1 MARRRSRGHPDP
13 AATDVAVGWYDAVQ
27 WARLKQVAVDADNLD
42 DSYEAWKHSAES
54 FERELRRKGI
64 EIQRVHIDVEALIAW
79 CQSRQKPIN
88 GEARSEYA
96 AQLAAAGDKP
106 S

>member
-13 AATDVAVGWYDAVQ
+13 APTDVAVAWYDAVQ

-42 DSYEAWKHSAES
+42 DSYEAWKRSAES

-64 EIQRVHIDVEALIAW
+64 EIQRVHIDIDALIAW
-79 CQSRQKPIN
+79 CPSRNKPIN
-88 GEARSEYA
+88 GEARSAYA
-96 AQLAAAGDKP
+96 AQLAAVDRP

>member
-1 MARRRSRGHPDP
+1 
-13 AATDVAVGWYDAVQ
+13 VAVGWYDAVQ
-27 WARLKQVAVDADNLD
+27 WARLKQVAVDAANLD
-42 DSYEAWKHSAES
+42 DSFEAWKRNAEG

-64 EIQRVHIDVEALIAW
+64 EIQRVHIDVDSLIAW
-79 CQSRQKPIN
+79 CRSRNKAID

-96 AQLAAAGDKP
+96 AHLAAGDKP

>member
-1 MARRRSRGHPDP
+1 VE
-13 AATDVAVGWYDAVQ
+13 VAVAWYNPAQ

-42 DSYEAWKHSAES
+42 DSYEAWKRNAEGV
-54 FERELRRKGI
+54 ERELRRKGI
-64 EIQRVHIDVEALIAW
+64 EIQRVHIDVEALLAW
-79 CQSRQKPIN
+79 CQARHQPVS

-96 AQLAAAGDKP
+96 AQLAAGDRP

>member
-1 MARRRSRGHPDP
+1 MARRRSRGQPDP
-13 AATDVAVGWYDAVQ
+13 APTDVAVGWYDPVQ

-42 DSYEAWKHSAES
+42 DSYETWKRSAES
-54 FERELRRKGI
+54 FERELRRKGV
-64 EIQRVHIDVEALIAW
+64 EIQRVHIDVDSLIAW
-79 CQSRQKPIN
+79 CQSRHKVID

-96 AQLAAAGDKP
+96 AQLAAGDKP